1 MKSIIQVLHH
11 AMILIPGK
19 ITFMKYKQINDAEV
33 NLEKNYL
40 ILLTYTF
47 IFQTIN

>member
-33 NLEKNYL
+33 NLEKKL
-40 ILLTYTF
+40 SDTF
-47 IFQTIN
+47 EIYF